1 MEDFDFDHIYEIEK
15 KIRLGPLFLKPYIL
29 AWVGLKVISLYSYL
43 RVLPRKV

>member
-1 MEDFDFDHIYEIEK
+1 MEDFDFDH